1 LLSKLMSD
9 KSLSSLSRMLSV
21 LDLFSD
27 SRLTWTAEAITEA
40 LQVSLPTGYRYV
52 KMLTDAGLLQR
63 AADCRYVLGP
73 RIIVLDHYIRMAD
86 PVLQHAQ
93 PFMRE
98 LVDKTG
104 LDCVISGLYGEQL
117 IDTHR
122 EFGQSPAVL
131 SYGRGRP
138 RPLFLGGAPKVI
150 LACLAPA
157 RLHRLFDGHATEIAQ
172 AGLPS
177 DWPGFR
183 KYFSAI
189 RKRGSYFSNGEL
201 EPNLAA
207 LAAPLQKGDGTLLGA
222 ISLVTSVDRMA
233 VIDQHKLTQRV
244 VRAAQDITA
253 RIS

>member
-1 LLSKLMSD
+1 MSD

-21 LDLFSD
+21 LDLFTD
-27 SRLTWTAEAITEA
+27 GRLTWTAEAISEA

-52 KMLTDAGLLQR
+52 KMLADAGLLQR
-63 AADCRYVLGP
+63 AADSRYMLGP

-93 PFMRE
+93 PFMQE
-98 LVDKTG
+98 LVEKTG

-122 EFGQSPAVL
+122 EFGQSPAAL

-138 RPLFLGGAPKVI
+138 RPLFLGGAAKVI
-150 LACLAPA
+150 LAGLTPA
-157 RLHRLFDGHATEIAQ
+157 RLHRVFDGHTAEIAQ
-172 AGLPS
+172 AGLPA

-183 KYFSAI
+183 HYFSAI
-189 RKRGSYFSNGEL
+189 RKRGSYFSSGEL
-201 EPNLAA
+201 EPRLAA
-207 LAAPLQKGDGTLLGA
+207 LAAPLQKDRGALLGA

-233 VIDQHKLTQRV
+233 VIDQHRLTQLL

-253 RIS
+253 RIP